1 MSKNK
6 GKSSSVQKAS
16 PYIVGPEQTA
26 ILEHGPTGAF
36 IRFGKFM
43 LDKPRAAAPR
53 PKRKK

>member
-26 ILEHGPTGAF
+26 ILEHGPTGAS

-43 LDKPRAAAPR
+43 LDKPQAATPR